1 MSRFHPS
8 ANRRGFTLI
17 ELLVVIA
24 IIAVLIALLLPA
36 VQAAREAARRLQCTN
51 NLKQIGLALHNYE
64 NANGAWPPCLIWV
77 FRGYD
82 GTLTTGPTNAIQTYK
97 SEWSVIARI
106 CPFLELGTTYAAIN
120 FDYTY
125 DDPQNTTA
133 SATTLAML
141 LCPSDPLAG
150 PMDDGHGR
158 NEGTMSYG
166 NLEGDWFVWFYPGPQ
181 NRSAFSPNYSR
192 QLAQFTD
199 GLSNTMVF
207 GESQI
212 SHHQLH
218 SCSSNG
224 GMTPYSF
231 PDPSQSPA
239 LIQSMAPP
247 VCIEKVQAHQKWS
260 NGKVFFNG
268 VTTALTPNTKVLLP
282 GDPNPTDLVTH
293 DENQGGATFAA
304 LTADSY
310 HPGGVNCLLADG
322 SVRFIKDSINGLAW
336 RALGTIAGG
345 EVISADSY

>member
-1 MSRFHPS
+1 MEIDTMSWFQQS
-8 ANRRGFTLI
+8 GDRRGFTLI

-24 IIAVLIALLLPA
+24 IIAVLIGLLLPA
-36 VQAAREAARRLQCTN
+36 VQSAREAARRMQCTN

-64 NANGAWPPCLIWV
+64 NSNGAWPPCYLEV
-77 FRGYD
+77 FA
-82 GTLTTGPTNAIQTYK
+82 TTTSTKSYYK

-106 CPFLELGTTYAAIN
+106 SPFLELGTAYNAIN
-120 FDYTY
+120 FDQTY
-125 DDPQNTTA
+125 DDPQNTTVSSITIPA
-133 SATTLAML
+133 L
-141 LCPSDPLAG
+141 LCPSDPLSG

-166 NLEGDWFVWFYPGPQ
+166 NLEGDWYVWWLAGPQ
-181 NRSAFSPNYSR
+181 NRSAFSPNFSR
-192 QLAQFTD
+192 RLAQFTD

-207 GESQI
+207 AETQI
-212 SHHQLH
+212 DHHQLRK
-218 SCSSNG
+218 CNSNA
-224 GMTPYSF
+224 GMTPFTF
-231 PDPSQSPA
+231 PDPSQSVA

-247 VCIEKVQAHQKWS
+247 ACSESAQAHQKWG

-282 GDPNPTDLVTH
+282 GDPNSYDLVTH

-310 HPGGVNCLLADG
+310 HPGGVNCLMGDG
-322 SVRFIKDSINGLAW
+322 SVRYVKDAVNGQAW

-345 EVISADSY
+345 EVISADEY